1 MESANKS
8 RETLGSL
15 PPAMCRLGVLLL
27 LLPSAFVSSFAVP
40 IHDAVAQENSSGFL
54 GLQSL
59 LQSFS
64 RLFLKDDLLRD
75 LDNFFSSPMDFRDL
89 PKNFHQE
96 ENQEHRMG
104 NHTLS
109 SHLQIDKMTDNRTGE
124 VVVSEKVVASIEPEG
139 STEGD
144 WKLAC
149 IYSALILHDDE
160 VTVTED
166 KINALIKAAGVN
178 VEPFWPGLFAKA
190 LANVNIGSLICNVP
204 KVEEGDTL
212 VPVQKAIDNFHPE
225 PRRVAFWIMK
235 MPRRRTQPDV
245 QDGSR
250 WLIEKRHRLQ
260 AIRDGLRGGAH
271 EDNLEEEVRIPQH
284 AKLPVRK
291 THFLY
296 ILRPSQQL

>member
-1 MESANKS
+1 
-8 RETLGSL
+8 
-15 PPAMCRLGVLLL
+15 MCRLGVLLL
-27 LLPSAFVSSFAVP
+27 LLPSAFMSSSAVP
-40 IHDAVAQENSSGFL
+40 IHDVDSQQNSSGFL

-64 RLFLKDDLLRD
+64 RLFLKNDLLQG

-89 PKNFHQE
+89 PRNFHQE

-109 SHLQIDKMTDNRTGE
+109 SHLQIDKMTDNQTGE
-124 VVVSEKVVASIEPEG
+124 VLISEKVVASIEPEG
-139 STEGD
+139 NPEGD
-144 WKLAC
+144 WK
-149 IYSALILHDDE
+149 
-160 VTVTED
+160 
-166 KINALIKAAGVN
+166 
-178 VEPFWPGLFAKA
+178 
-190 LANVNIGSLICNVP
+190 VP
-204 KVEEGDTL
+204 KVEAKEAL
-212 VPVQKAIDNFHPE
+212 VPVQKVTESLHPE

-250 WLIEKRHRLQ
+250 WLIEKRHRMQ
-260 AIRDGLRGGAH
+260 AIRDGLRGGAR
-271 EDNLEEEVRIPQH
+271 EDNLEEGVHVPQR
-284 AKLPVRK
+284 AKLPIRK

>member
-1 MESANKS
+1 
-8 RETLGSL
+8 
-15 PPAMCRLGVLLL
+15 MCRLGVLLL
-27 LLPSAFVSSFAVP
+27 LLPSAFVASSAAP
-40 IHDAVAQENSSGFL
+40 IHDADPQEGSSGFL

-89 PKNFHQE
+89 PRNFHQE

-109 SHLQIDKMTDNRTGE
+109 SHLQIDKMTDNKTGE
-124 VVVSEKVVASIEPEG
+124 VLFSEKVVASIEPERNQ
-139 STEGD
+139 EGD
-144 WKLAC
+144 WK
-149 IYSALILHDDE
+149 
-160 VTVTED
+160 
-166 KINALIKAAGVN
+166 
-178 VEPFWPGLFAKA
+178 
-190 LANVNIGSLICNVP
+190 VP
-204 KVEEGDTL
+204 RVAEKETL
-212 VPVQKAIDNFHPE
+212 VPEQRATDSLHPE

-260 AIRDGLRGGAH
+260 AIRDGLRGGSH
-271 EDNLEEEVRIPQH
+271 EGNLEEGVHVPQH
-284 AKLPVRK
+284 VKVPIRK

>member
-1 MESANKS
+1 
-8 RETLGSL
+8 
-15 PPAMCRLGVLLL
+15 MCRLGVLLL
-27 LLPSAFVSSFAVP
+27 LFPSALVSSAAP
-40 IHDAVAQENSSGFL
+40 IHDADSQESSSGFL

-75 LDNFFSSPMDFRDL
+75 LDSFFSSPMDFRDL
-89 PKNFHQE
+89 PRNFHQE

-109 SHLQIDKMTDNRTGE
+109 SHLQIDKMTDNKTGE
-124 VVVSEKVVASIEPEG
+124 VLISEKVVASIEPEG
-139 STEGD
+139 SPEGD
-144 WKLAC
+144 WK
-149 IYSALILHDDE
+149 
-160 VTVTED
+160 
-166 KINALIKAAGVN
+166 
-178 VEPFWPGLFAKA
+178 
-190 LANVNIGSLICNVP
+190 VP
-204 KVEEGDTL
+204 KEEEKEAL
-212 VPVQKAIDNFHPE
+212 PPVQKAMDGLHPE
-225 PRRVAFWIMK
+225 PRRVSFWIMK
-235 MPRRRTQPDV
+235 LPRRRTQPDV

-271 EDNLEEEVRIPQH
+271 EDNLEEEAHVPQH
-284 AKLPVRK
+284 IKLPIRK

>member
-1 MESANKS
+1 
-8 RETLGSL
+8 
-15 PPAMCRLGVLLL
+15 MCRLGVLLL
-27 LLPSAFVSSFAVP
+27 LLPSVFVSSFAVP
-40 IHDAVAQENSSGFL
+40 THDADAQESSSGFL

-104 NHTLS
+104 NRTLS

-139 STEGD
+139 GTEGD
-144 WKLAC
+144 WK
-149 IYSALILHDDE
+149 
-160 VTVTED
+160 
-166 KINALIKAAGVN
+166 
-178 VEPFWPGLFAKA
+178 
-190 LANVNIGSLICNVP
+190 VP
-204 KVEEGDTL
+204 KVEERDTL
-212 VPVQKAIDNFHPE
+212 VPIQKVTDSFHPE

-271 EDNLEEEVRIPQH
+271 EDNLEEEVRVPQH

>member
-1 MESANKS
+1 
-8 RETLGSL
+8 
-15 PPAMCRLGVLLL
+15 MCRLGVLLL
-27 LLPSAFVSSFAVP
+27 LLPSVFVSSFAVP
-40 IHDAVAQENSSGFL
+40 THDADAQESSSGFL

-64 RLFLKDDLLRD
+64 RLFLKEDLLRD

-96 ENQEHRMG
+96 ENQEHRVG

-109 SHLQIDKMTDNRTGE
+109 SHLQIDK
-124 VVVSEKVVASIEPEG
+124 
-139 STEGD
+139 
-144 WKLAC
+144 
-149 IYSALILHDDE
+149 
-160 VTVTED
+160 
-166 KINALIKAAGVN
+166 
-178 VEPFWPGLFAKA
+178 
-190 LANVNIGSLICNVP
+190 VP
-204 KVEEGDTL
+204 KVEERDTL
-212 VPVQKAIDNFHPE
+212 VPMQKATDSFHPE

-271 EDNLEEEVRIPQH
+271 EDNLKEEVRVAQH

>member
-1 MESANKS
+1 
-8 RETLGSL
+8 
-15 PPAMCRLGVLLL
+15 MCRLGALLL
-27 LLPSAFVSSFAVP
+27 LLSTFLPSSAVP
-40 IHDAVAQENSSGFL
+40 LHDVQSQENSSGFL

-124 VVVSEKVVASIEPEG
+124 VLISEKVVASIEPEG
-139 STEGD
+139 NTDGD
-144 WKLAC
+144 WK
-149 IYSALILHDDE
+149 
-160 VTVTED
+160 
-166 KINALIKAAGVN
+166 
-178 VEPFWPGLFAKA
+178 
-190 LANVNIGSLICNVP
+190 VP
-204 KVEEGDTL
+204 KAEERDTL
-212 VPVQKAIDNFHPE
+212 VPMQKATDGLHPE

-235 MPRRRTQPDV
+235 LPRRKAEPDV
-245 QDGSR
+245 QDESS
-250 WLIEKRHRLQ
+250 WLTEKRHRLQ

-271 EDNLEEEVRIPQH
+271 EDNLEEGVRVPQH
-284 AKLPVRK
+284 IKLPIRK